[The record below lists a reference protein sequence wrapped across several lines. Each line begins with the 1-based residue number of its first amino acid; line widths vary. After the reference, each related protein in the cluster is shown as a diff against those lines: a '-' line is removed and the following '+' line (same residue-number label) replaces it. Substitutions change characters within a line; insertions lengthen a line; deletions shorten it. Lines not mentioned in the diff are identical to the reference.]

1 MNEILNKKL
10 FWLVISLAFG
20 MFFINM
26 FSNKIVD
33 MVISNHYEDIAEIV
47 VKKLQKEY
55 CPSPYGPGVDPD
67 KINIDELMK
76 ASSEWDKTWGEQKY
90 DAE

>member
-10 FWLVISLAFG
+10 FWLVVGLTL
-20 MFFINM
+20 MVFFVNV
-26 FSNKIVD
+26 FSEKLVD
-33 MVISNHYEDIAEIV
+33 VVISKHYESIAEEVI
-47 VKKLQKEY
+47 KKLQKEY

-67 KINIDELMK
+67 KINVDELMK
-76 ASSEWDKTWGEQKY
+76 TSSEWNKTWGEQKY